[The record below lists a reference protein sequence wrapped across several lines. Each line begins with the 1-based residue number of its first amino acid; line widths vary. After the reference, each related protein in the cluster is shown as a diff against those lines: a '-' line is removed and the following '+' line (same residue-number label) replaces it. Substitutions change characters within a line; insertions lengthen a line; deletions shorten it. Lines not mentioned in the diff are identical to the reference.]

1 MEDQQRFICT
11 ICGQHNRGNQDWFLL
26 VEDPWLDRLNV
37 LHWNS
42 ALAGKEHVHCLCCTA
57 HLRELVA
64 HWMATG
70 SLEYPFV
77 LLTPPHERATIRG
90 PREKR
95 HDQHDQPRPAI
106 PITGLIGELAVHR
119 ESLQRALKEH
129 PQCLFTILEALLGAL
144 DHGTVQ
150 PKNALAP
157 KETVAVI

>member
-11 ICGQHNRGNQDWFLL
+11 ICGQHNCGDQGWFLL
-26 VEDPWLDRLNV
+26 VEDPWLDRLTV

-42 ALAGKEHVHCLCCTA
+42 TLAGKQHVHCLCSAA

-77 LLTPPHERATIRG
+77 LLTPPHEKATIRG
-90 PREKR
+90 HAEKR
-95 HDQHDQPRPAI
+95 HDQPRAAI

-144 DHGTVQ
+144 DHAVAQ
-150 PKNALAP
+150 PKNTLTP